1 MAANG
6 VFRDLVVI
14 DIATLNAA
22 PQVATFFGDLGARVL
37 KVEAPRG
44 DPLRHLVDATGA
56 ALQWQLANRNKEC
69 VTLDLTQVEGR
80 QVLDRLLAKADLLV
94 SALSGNHLRTWALDA
109 ESIRHRHP
117 QLVHVNLTT
126 FGTAGPWAE
135 RPGSGTLAEAAT
147 GLAHLTGAADG
158 PPTLAPVGL
167 GDHLGVL
174 HGIIAAL
181 VGLFGRPNCA
191 GVAIDAAMTDAL
203 LGLMGQRLALV
214 ARTGIDPGRHGNRFP
229 TMAPR
234 NAYPTADGRWIA
246 LTAGTNDLARRLFRA
261 LGQPALADDAR
272 FRSHRARL
280 ENAAALDQLIA
291 AWIQERPA
299 EEAVN
304 SLVAERVS
312 AAAIDDLPT
321 VLANPHFA
329 ARQAFVHGT
338 DETLGNWTSCLLT
351 PGLGGAVRFL
361 GRALGADNDA
371 VLGEWLGLDA
381 ATLATLRERGI
392 VAAQ

>member
-1 MAANG
+1 MAADS

-22 PQVATFFGDLGARVL
+22 PQVATFFGDLGARVV
-37 KVEAPRG
+37 KVEAPNG
-44 DPLRHLVDATGA
+44 DPLRHLLDATGA
-56 ALQWQLANRNKEC
+56 ALQWQFANRNKEC
-69 VTLDLTQVEGR
+69 VTLDLTQVDGR
-80 QVLDRLLAKADLLV
+80 HVLDRLLAKADLLV
-94 SALSGNHLRTWALDA
+94 SALSGDRLRTWALDA
-109 ESIRHRHP
+109 DSLHQRHS

-181 VGLFGRPNCA
+181 VGLFGRPSRA

-214 ARTGIDPGRHGNRFP
+214 ARTGVDPGRHGNRFP

-234 NAYPTADGRWIA
+234 NAYPTADGRWVA
-246 LTAGTNDLARRLFRA
+246 LTAGTDDLVRRLFRA
-261 LGQPALADDAR
+261 LGNPGLADDAR
-272 FRSHRARL
+272 FRRHRARL
-280 ENAAALDQLIA
+280 ENADALDQLIA
-291 AWIQERPA
+291 TWIKERPA
-299 EEAVN
+299 DAVVN
-304 SLVAERVS
+304 ALVAERVS
-312 AAAIDDLPT
+312 AAAVDDLPT

-329 ARQAFVHGT
+329 ARQSFAHGI
-338 DETLGNWTSCLLT
+338 DETLGDWTSCLLT

-371 VLGEWLGLDA
+371 VLGDWLGLDTEA
-381 ATLATLRERGI
+381 LRARGI
-392 VAAQ
+392 VAPR